1 MKYFSLFILSLLYLV
16 GFSQEDFNVKGY
28 VLNTNNEGISFAS
41 IEVLNANEGV
51 SNSSQYG
58 VSTDVNGR
66 YELVLDNG
74 YYSVVISAVGYKT
87 QKINLIVENK
97 DQTKNIYLEEETVD
111 LGEVIIKRK
120 RRDPAYEIIKQAIDR
135 KKENQFVYNTSES
148 DLYIKA
154 FMRPMNKE
162 EIKQTYHKFAAK
174 QEQDSIRRIQQAR
187 EEQRK
192 KWAENTFSD
201 STKNNTDS
209 LVLDTIP
216 PTINQ

>member
-120 RRDPAYEIIKQAIDR
+120 RRDPAYEIIKQC
-135 KKENQFVYNTSES
+135 
-148 DLYIKA
+148 
-154 FMRPMNKE
+154 
-162 EIKQTYHKFAAK
+162 TY
-174 QEQDSIRRIQQAR
+174 
-187 EEQRK
+187 
-192 KWAENTFSD
+192 
-201 STKNNTDS
+201 
-209 LVLDTIP
+209 P
-216 PTINQ
+216 YY